1 MDTAIA
7 GFLGALIGAG
17 ASLIGLAIQQHY
29 QTKRERLRI
38 AADLGMSEYKHDLEL
53 AKSSGGGHIAPI
65 SAYVIYH
72 ARLLEEMSKG
82 CIKPETITAL
92 TEEKNKILA
101 AFPGAPENRK

>member
-1 MDTAIA
+1 MDAAIA

-17 ASLIGLAIQQHY
+17 ASLVGLVIQQHY
-29 QTKRERLRI
+29 QTKRERLKI
-38 AADLGMSEYKHDLEL
+38 AADLGLSEYKHDLEL
-53 AKSSGGGHIAPI
+53 AKSVGGRHISPI

-92 TEEKNKILA
+92 TNERDQILA
-101 AFPGAPENRK
+101 AFPNAPKK